1 MDTGRLKLV
10 VVGDSYVGKTSL
22 LFAYTQKTFSQNYNT
37 TVFDNWAINISIQ
50 HRKYNVNLFD
60 TAGQEDYAHL
70 RTLSY
75 PSTDVFLLCFS
86 LVDRKSLDAC
96 QMVWMPEIRKY
107 AQDKIPVILVGTKSD
122 MVEKADASTTVSH
135 DEAQRT
141 ALKLGCAK
149 YVPCSS
155 LTHQGLKQVFDDA
168 LLAAVGLLETET
180 DQAKPCCFLM

>member
-22 LFAYTQKTFSQNYNT
+22 LFAYTQKTFSPNYNT
-37 TVFDNWAINISIQ
+37 TVFDNWAINITIQ
-50 HRKYNVNLFD
+50 HRKYTVNLFD
-60 TAGQEDYAHL
+60 TAGQEDYSHL

-122 MVEKADASTTVSH
+122 MLEKADPSTTVSH
-135 DEAQRT
+135 EEAHRT
-141 ALKLGCAK
+141 AQKLGCAK
-149 YVPCSS
+149 YIACSS
-155 LTHQGLKQVFDDA
+155 LTHLGLKQVFDDA
-168 LLAAVGLLETET
+168 LLGAVGLLEAET
-180 DQAKPCCFLM
+180 DQAKPCCLIL